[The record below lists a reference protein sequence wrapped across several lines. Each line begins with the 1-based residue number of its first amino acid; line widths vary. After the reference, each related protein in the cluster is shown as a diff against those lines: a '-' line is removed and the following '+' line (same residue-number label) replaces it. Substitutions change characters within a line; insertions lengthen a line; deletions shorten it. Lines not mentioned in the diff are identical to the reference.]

1 MDLLRLLRES
11 LRVMSD
17 EPKVFVPRIA
27 TTILYSALIFYSAK
41 LSFDLS
47 FALAQEAGRVSP
59 DAFAPFREYA
69 GSIAIIA
76 VGSVACL
83 ASDVLAYAMYPT
95 LVDDFRHHREIK
107 LMKALGNAMS
117 QWKTL
122 AAFSATVLAF
132 MAAFIAFFFWV
143 YAKIILTDSIILL
156 APALLLMAAVFI
168 AFSILIFFV
177 IPAAVIERK
186 GVLHA
191 FKRSISLGF
200 EQRIPL
206 FKTTLFFMGVSLATI
221 GVAAVSGFRGTG
233 TLIAFSAF
241 LLTRLIQ
248 VAAYT
253 YLNVVNPYVYLSLYD
268 GKNKGPHEA
277 WGPVRKP

>member
-1 MDLLRLLRES
+1 MDLMRLLRES

-27 TTILYSALIFYSAK
+27 TTIFYSALIFYSAK

-47 FALAQEAGRVSP
+47 FALAQEAGRVSSNV
-59 DAFAPFREYA
+59 FAPFRAYA
-69 GSIAIIA
+69 GSIAVIV

-95 LVDDFRHHREIK
+95 LVNDFRHHREIS

-117 QWKTL
+117 QWRTL
-122 AAFSATVLAF
+122 AAFSATILAF

-143 YAKIILTDSIILL
+143 YARIILTDSIILL
-156 APALLLMAAVFI
+156 IPALLLMAAVFI

-177 IPAAVIERK
+177 IPVAVIERK
-186 GVLHA
+186 GIIHA
-191 FKRSISLGF
+191 YRRSISLGF
-200 EQRIPL
+200 EHRMPL
-206 FKTTLFFMGVSLATI
+206 FKTTILFMGISFATI
-221 GVAAVSGFRGTG
+221 GVAAVSGFRGVG
-233 TLIAFSAF
+233 ALLAFSVF

-248 VAAYT
+248 VVSYT

-268 GKNKGPHEA
+268 GKKQEA
-277 WGPVRKP
+277 Q